1 MYPGRFYMP
10 FSGFNGHIPLR
21 YGNSFLNGKGFVNL
35 LNKIKNFNWGK
46 LLSGANKTINVV
58 NQTIP
63 IIREVRPVANNIR
76 NMVKLTKAFK
86 GETTSK
92 RFVKDKVF
100 SNDKLNNNLPTFFV

>member
-76 NMVKLTKAFK
+76 N
-86 GETTSK
+86 K